1 MTVAFVIGGTLFGSA
16 LLWVSCARLE
26 EATDRLAR
34 YHGIPDAVKGS
45 VLLAV
50 ASSMPELVT
59 ALLAS
64 SVHQDFELGL
74 SAIIGSAIFN
84 ILVIPACAVYARG
97 RPLGA
102 NRALVYRE
110 AQFYLVSVFVLMV
123 TLSLSVIYGG
133 LGTQGLSGGGEIY
146 LGEFSRS
153 LAVFPLLLYG
163 LYLYIQLQE
172 VKSTPDEN
180 RLRDGINAIKEG
192 GILLGCIGLILVGVE
207 VLLRVAITLGEMLGT
222 PTFLWG
228 MTIVAAATSVPD
240 TFVSVRAS
248 VRGRDE
254 SSLSNVFGSNVFD
267 LLVAVPLGVIV
278 AGSIVVNFT
287 QIVPMMMFLILAT
300 VVMLVF
306 MLRSME
312 ITIRESHVMILLYV
326 AFGIWMTL
334 EAFGFTNV
342 LGVR

>member
-1 MTVAFVIGGTLFGSA
+1 M
-16 LLWVSCARLE
+16 
-26 EATDRLAR
+26 
-34 YHGIPDAVKGS
+34 
-45 VLLAV
+45 
-50 ASSMPELVT
+50 
-59 ALLAS
+59 
-64 SVHQDFELGL
+64 
-74 SAIIGSAIFN
+74 
-84 ILVIPACAVYARG
+84 
-97 RPLGA
+97 
-102 NRALVYRE
+102 
-110 AQFYLVSVFVLMV
+110 
-123 TLSLSVIYGG
+123 
-133 LGTQGLSGGGEIY
+133 
-146 LGEFSRS
+146 
-153 LAVFPLLLYG
+153 
-163 LYLYIQLQE
+163 
-172 VKSTPDEN
+172 
-180 RLRDGINAIKEG
+180 
-192 GILLGCIGLILVGVE
+192 GVE

-248 VRGRDE
+248 VLGRDE

-306 MLRSME
+306 MLKHGNHHE
-312 ITIRESHVMILLYV
+312 NLVMMLLYV

-334 EAFGFTNV
+334 EAFGFTSV